1 MTKSE
6 TQEAIKKAK
15 EAHELQMQKIE
26 AAINGKEID
35 NPTAINKTECDFGNW
50 LYDDKDNIQEIIG
63 TQFFKTLDIEHE
75 KWHVEYT
82 KIYHILFSGNNKKGL
97 LSRLLGKKS
106 IDPMEL
112 DKVKLYYRDLQET
125 TSRLLKILASSER
138 RISALPESK
147 FH

>member
-26 AAINGKEID
+26 AAMNGKEID
-35 NPTAINKTECDFGNW
+35 NPTALNKTECDFGKW
-50 LYDDKDNIQEIIG
+50 LYDDKNKMKAIIG
-63 TQFFKTLDIEHE
+63 NQFFTNLDIEHE
-75 KWHVEYT
+75 KWHKEYT
-82 KIYHILFSGNNKKGL
+82 KIYHILFGEKNKKGL
-97 LSRLLGKKS
+97 FARLLGKNS

-112 DKVKLYYRDLQET
+112 DKVKLYYVDLQET
-125 TSRLLKILASSER
+125 TKRLLKILASSQR
-138 RISALPESK
+138 RVDALPESK